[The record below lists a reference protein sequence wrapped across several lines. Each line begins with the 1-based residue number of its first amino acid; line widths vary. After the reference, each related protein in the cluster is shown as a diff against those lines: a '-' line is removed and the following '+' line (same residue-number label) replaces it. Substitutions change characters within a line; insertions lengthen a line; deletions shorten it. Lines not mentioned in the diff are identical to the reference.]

1 MALTISIKWVV
12 CLVDQHKK
20 DLAKPGEKHR
30 DRESRYSSARHK
42 MQVNKA
48 DMMRAR
54 PTLLI
59 IILIFQEAL
68 NNELA
73 KVYYE
78 ELLKQNQVEYYDYDY
93 QYEERD
99 PEYYYYYYYE

>member
-1 MALTISIKWVV
+1 
-12 CLVDQHKK
+12 
-20 DLAKPGEKHR
+20 
-30 DRESRYSSARHK
+30 

-78 ELLKQNQVEYYDYDY
+78 ELLKQNQVDYYDYDY